1 MSNEIKERSSTKELL
16 ILSGLE
22 ELNSYGFNE
31 FSVRRIAK
39 RCGISCAA
47 PYKHFD
53 DKQCF
58 IAAII
63 QYINDIWHARQDV
76 IMAENADRSSRH
88 QLLQMSL
95 GYVRFL
101 VENPVFR
108 SIIMQNYEGFDEKYR
123 ALRSKLSVRTYD
135 LVTKYCT
142 EVNMPPEVRHRKTF
156 IVRSVIYG
164 AALFFDNNE
173 LQYTE
178 DNMKMVEAML
188 DREFDLP

>member
-1 MSNEIKERSSTKELL
+1 
-16 ILSGLE
+16 
-22 ELNSYGFNE
+22 
-31 FSVRRIAK
+31 
-39 RCGISCAA
+39 
-47 PYKHFD
+47 
-53 DKQCF
+53 
-58 IAAII
+58 
-63 QYINDIWHARQDV
+63 
-76 IMAENADRSSRH
+76 
-88 QLLQMSL
+88 
-95 GYVRFL
+95 
-101 VENPVFR
+101 
-108 SIIMQNYEGFDEKYR
+108 MQNYEGFDEKYR